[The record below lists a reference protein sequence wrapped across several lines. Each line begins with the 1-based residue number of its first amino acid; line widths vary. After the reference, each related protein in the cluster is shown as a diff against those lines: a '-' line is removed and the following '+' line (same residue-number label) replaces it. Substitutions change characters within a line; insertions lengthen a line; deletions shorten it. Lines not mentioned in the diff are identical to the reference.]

1 MNRRPRLRALIGL
14 ALSLLL
20 MLLAFP
26 RAASAKG
33 AFGLVVISGGL
44 AADIEVTDR
53 HLLDFGSFND
63 FSQSLIEAPAD
74 PGTGYVISRGWP
86 NDAFTPFAPWDR
98 LRYYPGAAGQPG
110 YVFYEGLVNGS
121 SEYDGHW
128 YRASADAEKYMLP
141 LLAAQLAPAAP
152 APAVPLSSFAPF
164 LAVLVLS
171 ALLAVGLAAQAQRG
185 KTIHSPAG

>member
-1 MNRRPRLRALIGL
+1 
-14 ALSLLL
+14 
-20 MLLAFP
+20 
-26 RAASAKG
+26 
-33 AFGLVVISGGL
+33 FGLVVISGGGL

-74 PGTGYVISRGWP
+74 PGTGYIISRGWP

-128 YRASADAEKYMLP
+128 YRASANAEQYLLP
-141 LLAAQLAPAAP
+141 LLAAQQRAASP
-152 APAVPLSSFAPF
+152 APLVPARSPAPF
-164 LAVLVLS
+164 
-171 ALLAVGLAAQAQRG
+171 
-185 KTIHSPAG
+185 